1 MTRSESFTTV
11 PLEDAVGRGITPGD
25 GGGCEGDGNGLSG
38 LVLSLLDRSPL
49 SRSLGPAFVRKLTS
63 VDLRGIDFSA
73 TRVSSILV
81 GAETLFSTES
91 F

>member
-1 MTRSESFTTV
+1 MTRSESPITSSAMV
-11 PLEDAVGRGITPGD
+11 PFEDDAWGLCV
-25 GGGCEGDGNGLSG
+25 GDGNGLSS
-38 LVLSLLDRSPL
+38 LVLSLRDRSPL
-49 SRSLGPAFVRKLTS
+49 SRSLGPAARKLPS

-81 GAETLFSTES
+81 GAETFFSTDS